1 MRRILRTTFALA
13 AFAAPL
19 AAPLTAPL
27 AAQAPNPNC
36 AGVSTATQD
45 ACEKATDLFNYMMP
59 QLGTSLVGGSHTL
72 GIGTTLGGLGH
83 FAIALRGNAVR
94 GDVPDL
100 GSINVSPF
108 GRASTNIGTKQKFL
122 GLPAVDFALGIYK
135 GFPLGVTR
143 IGGIDLI
150 GSATYL
156 PEVATDQ
163 VTITPEDG
171 ALKIGLG
178 ARVGLLE
185 QSLVVPGISFSYLV
199 RDLPVVSLAASAG
212 NADFTINQFSV
223 KTTSWRLAAQK
234 NLLLFQLGA
243 GYGQDTYTSAADVNI
258 QITSPAAANLST
270 GVSQEMTRSTMYGS
284 LGFNLLVAKV
294 VAEVGRVSGGDVSV
308 FNRFA
313 EAADKSRLYGS
324 IGLRI
329 SF

>member
-1 MRRILRTTFALA
+1 MRRILGTTFALA

-19 AAPLTAPL
+19 AA
-27 AAQAPNPNC
+27 QNPNC
-36 AGVSTATQD
+36 AAGVTQD

-83 FAIALRGNAVR
+83 FAIALRGNAIR

-100 GSINVSPF
+100 ASINVSPL
-108 GRASTNIGTKQKFL
+108 GRARSNIGTKGQFL
-122 GLPAVDFALGIYK
+122 SLPAVDFALGIYK

-156 PEVATDQ
+156 PEVGAGE
-163 VTITPEDG
+163 VSITPEDG

-223 KTTSWRLAAQK
+223 KTKSWRLAAQK
-234 NLLLFQLGA
+234 NLVVFQLGA
-243 GYGQDTYTSAADVNI
+243 GVGQDTYTSAADVNI

-270 GVSQEMTRSTMYGS
+270 GVEQEMKRTTMYTS
-284 LGFNLLVAKV
+284 LGFNFLIAKV

-308 FNRFA
+308 YNTFA

-324 IGLRI
+324 VGIRI